1 MVPARHLLRAHQV
14 VARPQVR
21 VVLPRVV
28 ALVQVHLRAHL
39 VPAAVV
45 ARVVRQARHLLQVAR
60 QVVVHRAVLVLLRVQ
75 ALQAQVVALHLVP
88 QVAHPRQAPQ
98 AVVAQALRPLV
109 LRLQAQAR
117 AVLRVRPRVLLRAQ
131 VVLPRVLQVVPRVAH
146 PALALRR
153 VLEGML
159 VRQMKIVV

>member
-1 MVPARHLLRAHQV
+1 MVPARHL
-14 VARPQVR
+14 
-21 VVLPRVV
+21 
-28 ALVQVHLRAHL
+28 LRAHL

-60 QVVVHRAVLVLLRVQ
+60 PRVRRAVLVLLRVQ

-117 AVLRVRPRVLLRAQ
+117 VVRQVAVRPRVLLRAQ

>member
-1 MVPARHLLRAHQV
+1 MVPARHL
-14 VARPQVR
+14 
-21 VVLPRVV
+21 
-28 ALVQVHLRAHL
+28 LRAHL

-60 QVVVHRAVLVLLRVQ
+60 PRVRRAVLVLLRVQ